1 MCLCG
6 VSMPSIKLSTG
17 YQHAENEHDFA
28 PKKQK
33 NGCSR
38 NFCQTGG
45 RMIKKWK
52 SYACCPKLLVKSA
65 SLPTIPAMI
74 REIRVRHN
82 VTNALWLFLIS
93 MGCILSFR
101 VCRSTRLTRLL
112 QWCDFLGI
120 GCGFYILWLFFG
132 GISVEA
138 ALFINIWNTNTQQ
151 SYFGIIL

>member
-1 MCLCG
+1 MLKMNMILHQK
-6 VSMPSIKLSTG
+6 SK
-17 YQHAENEHDFA
+17 
-28 PKKQK
+28 K

-82 VTNALWLFLIS
+82 VTNALWLFFDIHGLHLVIQS
-93 MGCILSFR
+93 LPI
-101 VCRSTRLTRLL
+101 
-112 QWCDFLGI
+112 DAAD
-120 GCGFYILWLFFG
+120 
-132 GISVEA
+132 EA
-138 ALFINIWNTNTQQ
+138 AAMV
-151 SYFGIIL
+151 